1 MVCFSLSCLFNLSH
15 THTHAHARLQPAH
28 SLVCTKA
35 SRPSV
40 TCCHARRLWKT
51 PKSESELPDWSH
63 CVWHLDFGSRW
74 VQKGSWETS
83 CGSAIW
89 GGAKGGSALTCQCS
103 QKSGA
108 NMAPSSGH
116 GTASTSAVN
125 DAQITQTSKTRVL
138 YCSAPEMWW
147 PEEETD
153 DCNVAF

>member
-15 THTHAHARLQPAH
+15 THTHTHAWLQPAPPFLPLFQAAQLGLH
-28 SLVCTKA
+28 QGTP
-35 SRPSV
+35 RPSV
-40 TCCHARRLWKT
+40 TCCHARRLWKA
-51 PKSESELPDWSH
+51 PESELPDWSH

-89 GGAKGGSALTCQCS
+89 GGSKGGSTLTCQTS

-116 GTASTSAVN
+116 GMASTSAVN
-125 DAQITQTSKTRVL
+125 DAQSIQTSKTNQ
-138 YCSAPEMWW
+138 
-147 PEEETD
+147 TD
-153 DCNVAF
+153 DCNVVF